1 VQVGSIAFTD
11 VNGAPLKTPP
21 GSLTASQGVYVTVT
35 VNNDPQNLGADWS
48 VYCGSALAPGAP
60 LPPGQT
66 EDESCGTFTPA
77 HTLSGPIP
85 SYITTG
91 AGYTALYAAPG
102 TPPKNGVVTLYAIS
116 TTAPN
121 KFSSVSLSI
130 EGNPI
135 SVTLAPAPPGML
147 AAGGTAQLRA
157 VLSNDAAD
165 AGVNWTVICGSQD
178 CGSFQPAQTASGVA
192 TTYTAPA
199 AAPAGGTVQVT
210 ATSVT
215 DPTKA
220 ASATISIQ

>member
-1 VQVGSIAFTD
+1 V
-11 VNGAPLKTPP
+11 
-21 GSLTASQGVYVTVT
+21 
-35 VNNDPQNLGADWS
+35 
-48 VYCGSALAPGAP
+48 
-60 LPPGQT
+60 
-66 EDESCGTFTPA
+66 
-77 HTLSGPIP
+77 
-85 SYITTG
+85 
-91 AGYTALYAAPG
+91 APG
-102 TPPKNGVVTLYAIS
+102 TPPANGVVTLYAVS

-147 AAGGTAQLRA
+147 EAGATAQLRA

-178 CGSFQPAQTASGVA
+178 CGSFQPVQTASGVA

-199 AAPAGGTVQVT
+199 VAPAGGTVQVT
-210 ATSVT
+210 VTSVT